1 MSVAQSIDVASLEK
15 LRRDFRGDLILPGD
29 NDYDRSRIVW
39 NAIADRYP
47 AIVARCTSAQD
58 VTAAVRFAR
67 DHDLVIAVRGGG
79 HSVAGFSTCDGGM
92 VIDLSRMRAVQID
105 PAKLIA
111 RVQGGALLEQLD
123 RAPQEYGPARP
134 GGLVRPTRRAG

>member
-1 MSVAQSIDVASLEK
+1 MSVAESLDVASLEK

-47 AIVARCTSAQD
+47 AIVARCTSVQD

-92 VIDLSRMRAVQID
+92 VIDLSGMRDVRVD
-105 PAKLIA
+105 PG
-111 RVQGGALLEQLD
+111 RRTPPVEGGTPFQQAH
-123 RAPQEYGPARP
+123 PPPPEYRPAC
-134 GGLVRPTRRAG
+134 